1 MDLKLVSDDAFRN
14 QLENVNM
21 FLSLIAD
28 RLGNSLAHSLVV
40 QTDPEEYKYTFSL
53 LTKTGIML
61 SSYTIDLPIEQ
72 SVVNIQPTQDG
83 KLKFTLRNGNE
94 TVVETSAIV
103 SGLASTTYVNEKIA
117 EEVQNRNS
125 AILSAAAE
133 LQGNI
138 NLKLDKS
145 AVTDSLSSDET
156 QKPLSAKQGKALKA
170 LIDGETTARQE
181 AIEGLPFYIG
191 EDGYIYQKD

>member
-53 LTKTGIML
+53 LTKTGITL

-170 LIDGETTARQE
+170 LIDSETTARQE